1 MALPRHSSDHM
12 KHSSSISDLLA
23 IAEMPS
29 ISMTRSRSTPMSLNA
44 MNEGLNDGA
53 GTTNFEEPHVPS
65 LLLNLTSTM
74 LYMTNYYMILPTS
87 SKYLLTLG
95 GKVSSNAAFA
105 TNNHN
110 DPAATC
116 ALCTCIDSTC
126 INEVTFAN
134 LAPPRFL
141 SLHSTG
147 RVQRHPDSLHPSLC
161 SLLLRPLQRLD
172 KQDVPGPYDL
182 LRPAA
187 RGRELALRSILRL
200 VIRW

>member
-105 TNNHN
+105 TNHN
-110 DPAATC
+110 DPAARHSQKKTH
-116 ALCTCIDSTC
+116 
-126 INEVTFAN
+126 NEPVATY
-134 LAPPRFL
+134 
-141 SLHSTG
+141 S
-147 RVQRHPDSLHPSLC
+147 Q
-161 SLLLRPLQRLD
+161 
-172 KQDVPGPYDL
+172 KGPIMTQQQHRAKKY
-182 LRPAA
+182 P
-187 RGRELALRSILRL
+187 
-200 VIRW
+200 